1 MIKNLIFDFGKVLV
15 NHDLQPLLERHFGD
29 DEVSLIGFLSD
40 PEFINMCDR
49 GIIPFEKM
57 IDGAIK
63 RYPEYSDAFTFF
75 KDNYLEEITGEI
87 EGMHV
92 LLKKLKQSGFKLYGL
107 TNWSDTI
114 YRVMEK
120 FDIFQLLH
128 GVVISCEE
136 HFIKPE
142 KEIYLRLCD
151 KYSLKPS
158 ECLFTDDRMVNVL
171 GAKLQPV
178 MVIALNE
185 KIVRYQKRIGLQGYE
200 GLPFGTY
207 LIRINEK
214 TFKIQLSK

>member
-29 DEVSLIGFLSD
+29 DEVSLIGFHKILSD
-40 PEFINMCDR
+40 PEFIN
-49 GIIPFEKM
+49 
-57 IDGAIK
+57 IK
-63 RYPEYSDAFTFF
+63 RYPEYSDAFMFF

-87 EGMHV
+87 EGMRV

-120 FDIFQLLH
+120 FDIFQLLD

-151 KYSLKPS
+151 KYGLKPS

-171 GAKLQPV
+171 GAKAIGMEAVLFTTPKEY
-178 MVIALNE
+178 IFE
-185 KIVRYQKRIGLQGYE
+185 IERIFGIKIEQ
-200 GLPFGTY
+200 
-207 LIRINEK
+207 
-214 TFKIQLSK
+214 

>member
-29 DEVSLIGFLSD
+29 DEVSLIGFHKILSD

-87 EGMHV
+87 EGMRV

-107 TNWSDTI
+107 TNWRRRSPGHGNSTYSGLATD
-114 YRVMEK
+114 
-120 FDIFQLLH
+120 

-142 KEIYLRLCD
+142 REIYLR
-151 KYSLKPS
+151 
-158 ECLFTDDRMVNVL
+158 FVTN
-171 GAKLQPV
+171 
-178 MVIALNE
+178 IALNRRNVCLRMTE
-185 KIVRYQKRIGLQGYE
+185 W
-200 GLPFGTY
+200 
-207 LIRINEK
+207 
-214 TFKIQLSK
+214 